1 MKTLTTSLLTRWLKL
16 LPAALLSA
24 SIVFTSCDKADV
36 EPQKD
41 NVSVT
46 SSDNTIVKQASIPTI
61 KCLSSTDHSI
71 TIEVK
76 AGASGAPKGFTIQWK
91 KDGEDWSKC
100 QTKNYDICLKP
111 YECKIICIEN
121 LDCGKCYVFRA
132 STNAYTLDGCY
143 YACSPYS
150 CEIKCSTK
158 PCPPKDLGCTH
169 TQGYWK
175 THGPT
180 PTGNNTNQ
188 WHTAGFKLGTT
199 YYTAAQ
205 LQTILN
211 TPVKGNGLISLAHQ
225 LIAAK
230 LNIING
236 AYAGPIST
244 VIAQA
249 DALINGQSI
258 LTGYLSPSSTSALTD
273 ALAKYN
279 EGQSGVPSCD

>member
-1 MKTLTTSLLTRWLKL
+1 MM
-16 LPAALLSA
+16 
-24 SIVFTSCDKADV
+24 FTSCDKADV

-41 NVSVT
+41 NVSVAANSNT
-46 SSDNTIVKQASIPTI
+46 SNTIVKQASIPTI

-76 AGASGAPKGFTIQWK
+76 AGASGAPNGFTLQWK
-91 KDGEDWSKC
+91 KDGEDWSRC
-100 QTKNYDICLKP
+100 QTKSYDICLKP
-111 YECKIICIEN
+111 YECKVICIEN
-121 LDCGKCYVFRA
+121 LECGKCYVFRA

-188 WHTAGFKLGTT
+188 WHTGGFKLGTT

-249 DALINGQSI
+249 DALINGQPI